1 MMIYSF
7 LMKILVRLH
16 FYKNGFLRVDLDKIN
31 LDDADLYEDDPE
43 TITHVRI
50 LALCREFEKRKAFKK
65 DVSKKLR
72 HPTR

>member
-1 MMIYSF
+1 
-7 LMKILVRLH
+7 MKILVRLL

-43 TITHVRI
+43 IITHVRI

>member
-1 MMIYSF
+1 
-7 LMKILVRLH
+7 MKILVRLL

-43 TITHVRI
+43 TITRVRI
-50 LALCREFEKRKAFKK
+50 LALCCEFEKRKAFKK

>member
-1 MMIYSF
+1 MIYSF

-16 FYKNGFLRVDLDKIN
+16 FYKNRFLSVDLDKIN

-50 LALCREFEKRKAFKK
+50 LALCHEFEKLKAFKK